1 MNTATAT
8 ATEPERAFTAR
19 EGLDAICAAIA
30 AIEQYQ
36 MTLEPPRVCGQC
48 AAFCLWKGKHEFEF
62 GGSPVEAAR
71 NLAAAIGG
79 VDRPHESHKPP
90 GARRSAESRAWTEN
104 TENSRRC

>member
-8 ATEPERAFTAR
+8 ALEAECVCTAR
-19 EGLDAICAAIA
+19 EGLEAMRIAIA

-36 MTLEPPRVCGQC
+36 MTIEPPRVCGQW

-79 VDRPHESHKPP
+79 VD
-90 GARRSAESRAWTEN
+90 
-104 TENSRRC
+104 